1 MYLFSFHS
9 FNTQR
14 VYVHAYFQLELIV
27 IVKIVPVKASIFASS
42 NRNKLI
48 VLRNVQRTDDVTFY

>member
-27 IVKIVPVKASIFASS
+27 IVKIVPVKASTFASN

-48 VLRNVQRTDDVTFY
+48 VLRNVQRIDHVTFY